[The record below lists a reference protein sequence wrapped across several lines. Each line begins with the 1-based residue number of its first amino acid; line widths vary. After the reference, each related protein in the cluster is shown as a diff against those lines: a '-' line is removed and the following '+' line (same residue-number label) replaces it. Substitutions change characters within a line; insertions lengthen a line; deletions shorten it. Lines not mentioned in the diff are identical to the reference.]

1 MLLKYD
7 TQTQRVNDWHA
18 DVMKRLCKMDD
29 KAKIKALCQL
39 INPESFKRFRWDR
52 RDLLEAVVK

>member
-18 DVMKRLCKMDD
+18 DIMRKLRRLDD
-29 KAKIKALCQL
+29 KAKIKALCEL
-39 INPESFKRFRWDR
+39 INPEAFKRYRFDGQE
-52 RDLLEAVVK
+52 LEAVK

>member
-18 DVMKRLCKMDD
+18 EVMKRLRKMDD

-39 INPESFKRFRWDR
+39 INPEAFKRFRWDR
-52 RDLLEAVVK
+52 RDLLEAVIK